1 MFSVFLVACC
11 FFLMIRRPPR
21 STRTDTLFPYTTLF
35 RAYPALFPFSVSS
48 SERVYYIRLQSMTSI
63 TTALRIWQEDGYEK
77 YRRSGDW
84 IMAMMAGAIGA
95 MMIAN
100 ILYADWLRDPRYL
113 LYATVLLESGFMSM
127 FHMGYAA
134 EALHFLSQQQV
145 YRVWGIVV
153 CLYSI
158 VMVLFLSW
166 IFDFSRKKSWIWRVF
181 QGIILLNGV
190 AMLFAIAGRYSDVGR
205 SEEHT
210 SELQ

>member
-1 MFSVFLVACC
+1 
-11 FFLMIRRPPR
+11 
-21 STRTDTLFPYTTLF
+21 
-35 RAYPALFPFSVSS
+35 
-48 SERVYYIRLQSMTSI
+48 
-63 TTALRIWQEDGYEK
+63 
-77 YRRSGDW
+77 
-84 IMAMMAGAIGA
+84 
-95 MMIAN
+95 
-100 ILYADWLRDPRYL
+100 
-113 LYATVLLESGFMSM
+113 MSM

-190 AMLFAIAGRYSDVGR
+190 AMLFAIAGRYSDVGLFVSR
-205 SEEHT
+205 
-210 SELQ
+210 LQQLSYMLIAVYEFGRFHV